1 MDVLRK
7 ELTQIYISQKLE
19 RETLP
24 ETELEADKRTVQ
36 SLVKISKVC
45 AIITDASNDSS
56 FLFPGFIGGLLGISA
71 SEKGYYRLNSS
82 DEDIIYE
89 RLHPED
95 LVEKRMLEFEL
106 FRKID
111 KLPIPEKLHYKAT
124 CTIRITDKDGQYKW
138 FDNSTQILR
147 LSPAGKMWLIL
158 CCYDVSP
165 SQHPSSGIRACIIN
179 TFTGKTQELFFTE
192 NRKHFLTDREKEI
205 LLLIKDGNLSK
216 QIADKLGISLNTVNR
231 HRQNILEKLSVN
243 TSAEAVSAAIVM
255 RLI

>member
-7 ELTQIYISQKLE
+7 ELTQIYTSQHLE
-19 RETLP
+19 QETLS
-24 ETELEADKRTVQ
+24 EAELEADKGTIQ
-36 SLVKISKVC
+36 SLVEVSKDC
-45 AIITDASNDSS
+45 AVITDASNDSS
-56 FLFPGFIGGLLGISA
+56 FLFPGFTGSILGIPT
-71 SEKGYYRLNSS
+71 SESGYFRLNSS

-106 FRKID
+106 FSKID
-111 KLPIPEKLHYKAT
+111 KLSIQEKLHYKAT
-124 CTIRITDKDGQYKW
+124 CTIRIKDKDGQYKW
-138 FDNSTQILR
+138 FDNITQILR

-158 CCYDVSP
+158 CRYEIS
-165 SQHPSSGIRACIIN
+165 SLQHPLSGIRACIIN

-192 NRKHFLTDREKEI
+192 NRKHILTDREKEI
-205 LLLIKDGNLSK
+205 LLLIKAGNLSK

-243 TSAEAVSAAIVM
+243 TSAEAVSAAIAM